1 MLGSWGNLVF
11 SVSADFIKTF
21 DAFKRSESTRWS
33 KHDIHLRKTKP
44 EFTGI
49 DQGKITFTMKFSASF
64 GVNPMKEIDKLI
76 RANRSGE
83 AHTLI
88 VGNKRF
94 GVHKYYIASI
104 NADMNYWENKG
115 HLLSADVNITMEEY
129 V

>member
-11 SVSADFIKTF
+11 SVSANFIKTF
-21 DAFKRSESTRWS
+21 DDMKRTESARWA
-33 KHDIHLRKTKP
+33 KHDIHLKKSKP

-49 DQGKITFTMKFSASF
+49 EQGRITFTMKFSASF
-64 GVNPMKEIDKLI
+64 GVNPMKEIDNLI

-88 VGNKRF
+88 IGNKRF
-94 GVHKYYIASI
+94 GLHKYYIASI
-104 NADMNYWENKG
+104 NTDLNFWENRG
-115 HLLSADVNITMEEY
+115 HLLSADVSITMEEY